1 MTPLTLAQQYMDCL
15 FQTNNWERLRAI
27 LADDLVFEGPLYR
40 FRAAEDY
47 IKSLQDDPLTDCKYT
62 PIYQFENNASAA
74 LVYRFSKPGVNT
86 IMAQTFEIH
95 KAQIKRI
102 LLVFD
107 SKNF

>member
-1 MTPLTLAQQYMDCL
+1 MSPLTLAQQYMDCL
-15 FQTNNWERLRAI
+15 FRTNNWERLRAI

-40 FRAAEDY
+40 FHAAEDY
-47 IKSLQDDPLTDCKYT
+47 IKSLQDDPLTDCEYT
-62 PIYQFENNASAA
+62 PIYQFEDDTSAA